1 MTISKLIANLQKIQK
16 EQGDL
21 DVWYKTHDEE
31 ELLDTYIYNGMF
43 VVDED
48 KLIIDTRCIY

>member
-1 MTISKLIANLQKIQK
+1 MTISKLIANLQKVQK

-43 VVDED
+43 VVDEN